1 MRQMGTKSLL
11 FDCLSY
17 CLIIMVL
24 YGVKAKRRCKLIWI
38 CVKLE
43 TYIIDWRIVMATNKF
58 GVVQKK
64 WLTAFILS
72 LFLGVVGADRFY
84 LGKSGTAV
92 LKLITFGGLGIWALI
107 DFIMIATKSMP
118 GVEWVHEGK
127 DDKRTAWIVFA
138 IVVVLAII
146 ISSTSSDKGTNLQVD
161 SGTKTPTTTTSTDTS
176 APQTKTQE
184 PSVPAEYKSALS
196 QATTYANTM
205 HLSKQGVYDQLV
217 SEYGGKFKPEA
228 AQYAIDN
235 VKADWNANALAQAKT
250 YQNDMNLS
258 SAAVRDQLVSQYGGQ
273 FTEAE
278 ADYAIQNLNN

>member
-1 MRQMGTKSLL
+1 
-11 FDCLSY
+11 
-17 CLIIMVL
+17 
-24 YGVKAKRRCKLIWI
+24 
-38 CVKLE
+38 
-43 TYIIDWRIVMATNKF
+43 MATNKF

-64 WLTAFILS
+64 WLTAFMLS

-107 DFIMIATKSMP
+107 DFIMIATKSMS
-118 GVEWVHEGK
+118 GVEWVQEGK

-138 IVVVLAII
+138 VVFVLAII
-146 ISSTSSDKGTNLQVD
+146 ISSISINNDTNLQIN
-161 SGTKTPTTTTSTDTS
+161 SGTKTPTTTTDKEITTS
-176 APQTKTQE
+176 QPGAQE

-196 QATTYANTM
+196 QATTYSSTM
-205 HLSKQGVYDQLV
+205 NMSKQGVYDQLV
-217 SEYGGKFKPEA
+217 SEYGGQFTPEA

-235 VKADWNANALAQAKT
+235 VKADWKANALASAKT
-250 YQNDMNLS
+250 YQDTMS
-258 SAAVRDQLVSQYGGQ
+258 MSPAAIRDQLISQYGGQ